1 MDTSTNF
8 KKGFFV
14 FFSSEKMCFG
24 GPGLKC
30 PFLCVNNY
38 HLREIK
44 IKWKYLFAAYFFH
57 PYTTW
62 SLQVHL
68 STEKE
73 NGGGRFHMIT
83 VHIQVQAYMN
93 IVFPECIYMYIMYR
107 YVCIMYIAIV

>member
-1 MDTSTNF
+1 
-8 KKGFFV
+8 
-14 FFSSEKMCFG
+14 MCFG

-73 NGGGRFHMIT
+73 NGGEISHDYS
-83 VHIQVQAYMN
+83 AYSSAG
-93 IVFPECIYMYIMYR
+93 VYEYCFSWMYI
-107 YVCIMYIAIV
+107 YVYYV